1 MICELQRSRTSTRLL
16 PAVSA
21 AVLCIILMLGLWPFH
36 APPNDFSWLG
46 NRNGLHFGRFST
58 AFSSNEFRMT
68 PALDRTSGS
77 LEIWLQPDR
86 ISDGQRFP
94 DILHSRESVCASST
108 SWRKLDHRAIAW
120 LQQEKNLE
128 SCLESIPPPRRWLLF
143 VDHKTGRNV
152 VVLCRR

>member
-36 APPNDFSWLG
+36 APLNDVSWLG

-58 AFSSNEFRMT
+58 AFSSSEFRMAAT
-68 PALDRTSGS
+68 PNRTSGS

-86 ISDGQRFP
+86 IWDF
-94 DILHSRESVCASST
+94 ST
-108 SWRKLDHRAIAW
+108 F
-120 LQQEKNLE
+120 
-128 SCLESIPPPRRWLLF
+128 LLF
-143 VDHKTGRNV
+143 HTPGNR
-152 VVLCRR
+152 LQFSLHQA

>member
-86 ISDGQRFP
+86 ISDVSAFLTFY
-94 DILHSRESVCASST
+94 ILGNPSARVRPVGASSIIGP
-108 SWRKLDHRAIAW
+108 SPGVSKKRI
-120 LQQEKNLE
+120 
-128 SCLESIPPPRRWLLF
+128 
-143 VDHKTGRNV
+143 
-152 VVLCRR
+152 